1 MVAGVAYGRPS
12 AIFFTVPRRILPERV
27 FGRRGTRAAVLNAA
41 TGPIEARTR
50 STSSGTI
57 SSAPR
62 VTPAL
67 VTTKPTGTSPLTASA
82 TPTTAHSAT
91 SGWKASTS
99 SIAPV
104 ERRCPATLMTSSTR
118 LMT

>member
-1 MVAGVAYGRPS
+1 MAGVVYGWPS
-12 AIFFTVPRRILPERV
+12 AIFFTVPRSIFPERV
-27 FGRRGTRAAVLNAA
+27 FGSRGTIVADLNAA

-57 SSAPR
+57 ASAPR

-67 VTTKPTGTSPLTASA
+67 VTTKPIGTSPLIASA

-91 SGWKASTS
+91 SG
-99 SIAPV
+99 
-104 ERRCPATLMTSSTR
+104 
-118 LMT
+118 